1 MAVFLFLE
9 GGGAPGSRNQLVQLP
24 WQGDQRNF
32 GGTKGMLLYFRKPRF
47 TMKWKWGAL
56 NTVLILPNTLF
67 CPLNDDHQGI
77 ERDQARGWKNKGKSN
92 LHCDSHSQDGSTSIS
107 WRDHTLFSERK
118 LLPIECW
125 PEPKLW
131 HCSPNNFP
139 AIMIVPPPCSSF
151 IFDRKAMCL
160 GVSGRCLGIELCLG
174 VCWRGFL
181 NTGLSGRAIQHFLS
195 LGRGCVFLKIS
206 RGCIMLSASPQAL
219 SSL

>member
-1 MAVFLFLE
+1 
-9 GGGAPGSRNQLVQLP
+9 
-24 WQGDQRNF
+24 
-32 GGTKGMLLYFRKPRF
+32 MLLYFRKPRF

-77 ERDQARGWKNKGKSN
+77 ERDQARRWKNKGKSN
-92 LHCDSHSQDGSTSIS
+92 LHCDSHSQDGSNGIS
-107 WRDHTLFSERK
+107 WRDHTLFSERIF
-118 LLPIECW
+118 LPIECW
-125 PEPKLW
+125 PESKLW

-174 VCWRGFL
+174 VCRRGFL
-181 NTGLSGRAIQHFLS
+181 NTGRAIQHFLS

-206 RGCIMLSASPQAL
+206 RGCIMLSASPRAL
-219 SSL
+219 YSL